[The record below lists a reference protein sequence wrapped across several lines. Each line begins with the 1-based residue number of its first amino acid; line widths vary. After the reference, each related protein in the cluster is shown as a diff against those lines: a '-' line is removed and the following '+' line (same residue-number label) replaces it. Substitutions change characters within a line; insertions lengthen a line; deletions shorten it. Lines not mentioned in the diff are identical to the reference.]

1 MKKIYCIALLLALI
15 FSFNSLANEITAIKA
30 AENMKNG
37 LIVIDV
43 RNKEE
48 WKETGIIPNS
58 ILIQMLSTGRT
69 IRKEYISELL
79 TTLGE
84 DKDINV
90 AIICHSGGRSSA
102 TVSMLQDKGYNNIFN
117 ISEGMVGNGSTTGWV
132 NRNLPII
139 ECKAECK

>member
-1 MKKIYCIALLLALI
+1 MKKISFIAVLLALI
-15 FSFNSLANEITAIKA
+15 LSFHSLANEITAIKA

-69 IRKEYISELL
+69 IRKEYISDLL
-79 TTLGE
+79 TALGD

-102 TVSMLQDKGYNNIFN
+102 TVSMLQDRGFNNIFN

-132 NRNLPII
+132 NRNLPVI
-139 ECKAECK
+139 ECNEECK

>member
-58 ILIQMLSTGRT
+58 ILIQMLSLSL
-69 IRKEYISELL
+69 IHI
-79 TTLGE
+79 
-84 DKDINV
+84 
-90 AIICHSGGRSSA
+90 
-102 TVSMLQDKGYNNIFN
+102 
-117 ISEGMVGNGSTTGWV
+117 
-132 NRNLPII
+132 
-139 ECKAECK
+139 